1 MISKAKTYL
10 VKMRAARPST
20 LPPALAWPRPLNSV
34 SEALPMPAISRM
46 PKPRPQHGGQ
56 PALALEVSLR
66 ESAAVTPTSM
76 TTKRNSIMIA
86 PV

>member
-1 MISKAKTYL
+1 MISKANTYF

-20 LPPALAWPRPLNSV
+20 LPLALAVLRPPNWV
-34 SEALPMPAISRM
+34 SEALPMPAKSRM
-46 PKPRPQHGGQ
+46 PKPSPQRRASQ
-56 PALALEVSLR
+56 RWPLMVSVR
-66 ESAAVTPTSM
+66 ESAAVTPTSI